1 MYEKSASASELAAW
15 SLKASDFDHEYVE
28 VWPETELAYATFS
41 RLGTQWRVG
50 GMGSATGLDYTAVL
64 ALIRT
69 LRLSRDQAD
78 ELFDDV
84 QVMEG
89 EALAVMAARSE
100 DK

>member
-1 MYEKSASASELAAW
+1 MYEKKSSAAELAAW
-15 SLKASDFDHEYVE
+15 GLKESDFDHESIE
-28 VWPETELAYATFS
+28 VWPENELAFATFS
-41 RLGTQWRVG
+41 RIGTQWRVG
-50 GMGSATGLDYTAVL
+50 TSGATGLDYTAVL